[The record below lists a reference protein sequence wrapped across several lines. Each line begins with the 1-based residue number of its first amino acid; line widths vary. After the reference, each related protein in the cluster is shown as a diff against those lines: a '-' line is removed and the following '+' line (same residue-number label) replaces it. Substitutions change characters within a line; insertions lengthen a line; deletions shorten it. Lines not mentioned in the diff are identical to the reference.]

1 MHRTAPHRAPCC
13 AVYEQMSIRRRRLTP
28 PVPVE
33 IFVIK
38 QQRQQQHADI
48 ARRPI
53 KRSAIAEKNT

>member
-1 MHRTAPHRAPCC
+1 
-13 AVYEQMSIRRRRLTP
+13 MSIRRRRLTP

-38 QQRQQQHADI
+38 QQRQQQQHADI

-53 KRSAIAEKNT
+53 KRSAIAETKKHLTVARL